1 METDEENRF
10 AFGKNWQAFAASLDP
25 ARIEQAVASLR
36 SMLQLDS
43 LTGKRFLDVGC
54 GSGLFSLAAHRLG
67 AEVVSVDFDP
77 DSVACTEG
85 VRNQFAAEHP
95 SWQVFQGSV
104 LDETF
109 LSSLGRADIV
119 YCWGVVHHTGD
130 MKRAIRL
137 VSKSVAEGGRLFL
150 AVYNDQGG
158 ASRRW
163 LAIKR
168 AYHWLPSWLQPMWV
182 VLIAGFYEAK
192 FAVVRLLQLK
202 NPLPFADW
210 RQKKQD
216 RGMSVW
222 HDWVDW
228 IGGLPFEVASP
239 EQIIMPLR
247 DDGFILDSLKTVTGG
262 WGCNEYVF
270 SRHASLSR
278 PRLEAAAEDRSAMNP
293 S

>member
-1 METDEENRF
+1 METDVENRF
-10 AFGKNWQAFAASLDP
+10 AFGKNWRAFAVAIDP
-25 ARIEQAVASLR
+25 ARIDQAVESLK

-43 LTGKRFLDVGC
+43 LAGKQFLDLGC

-67 AEVVSVDFDP
+67 AEVVSVDSDP
-77 DSVACTEG
+77 DSVACTES
-85 VRNQFAAEHP
+85 VRDQFTAGKA
-95 SWQVFQGSV
+95 SWRVLQGSV

-109 LSSLGRADIV
+109 MSSVGVSDIV

-130 MKRAIRL
+130 MKGAVRL
-137 VSKSVAEGGRLFL
+137 VSNSVADGGRLFL

-168 AYHWLPSWLQPMWV
+168 VYHQLPPWLRPMWV
-182 VLIAGFYEAK
+182 ILIAGFHEIK
-192 FAVVRLLQLK
+192 FAIVRLLQGK
-202 NPLPFADW
+202 NPLPLADW
-210 RQKKQD
+210 RQKKKD

-228 IGGLPFEVASP
+228 IGGLPFEVATP
-239 EQIIMPLR
+239 EQIIEPLR
-247 DDGFILDSLKTVTGG
+247 ERGFVLDRLKTVAGG

-270 SRHASLSR
+270 SRHDSLLS
-278 PRLEAAAEDRSAMNP
+278 PRLADAAADKSAMN
-293 S
+293 SS

>member
-1 METDEENRF
+1 M
-10 AFGKNWQAFAASLDP
+10 
-25 ARIEQAVASLR
+25 
-36 SMLQLDS
+36 
-43 LTGKRFLDVGC
+43 
-54 GSGLFSLAAHRLG
+54 
-67 AEVVSVDFDP
+67 VSVDYDP

-85 VRNQFAAEHP
+85 VRDQFAVDNR
-95 SWQVFQGSV
+95 SWQVFRGSV
-104 LDETF
+104 LDESF
-109 LSSLGRADIV
+109 LSSIGQADIV

-130 MKRAIRL
+130 MKNAIRL
-137 VSKSVAEGGRLFL
+137 VSRSVAEGGHLFL

-168 AYHWLPSWLQPMWV
+168 MYHRLPPWLQSIWV
-182 VLIAGFYEAK
+182 VFIAGWYETK
-192 FAVVRLLQLK
+192 FALVRLLQLR

-210 RQKKQD
+210 RQKKND

-228 IGGLPFEVASP
+228 IGGLPFEVATP
-239 EQIIMPLR
+239 EQIIVPLR
-247 DDGFILDSLKTVTGG
+247 EQGFVLDRLKTVAGG

-270 SRHASLSR
+270 SRHDSLSR
-278 PRLEAAAEDRSAMNP
+278 SRWAAADADKSAMKP